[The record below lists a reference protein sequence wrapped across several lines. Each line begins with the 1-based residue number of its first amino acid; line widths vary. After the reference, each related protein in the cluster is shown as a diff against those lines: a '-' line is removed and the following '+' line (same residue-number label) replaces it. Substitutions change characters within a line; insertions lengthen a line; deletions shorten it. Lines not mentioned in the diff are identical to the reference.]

1 MDVLYKY
8 LPEAAVDSVFNLI
21 KKEAVHLKIIHHRK
35 TKHGDYRALADGSHK
50 ITVNASLNPYQF
62 LITVVHE
69 IAHLVAFKNYGR
81 HIKPHGKEWKDCFRS
96 LMLPFLNP
104 SVFPKE
110 LLPVVAQHFKN
121 PKASSDTDLQLAL
134 HLKKYSPNQDLSKKF
149 IFELNLGTTF
159 VAPNGKIYRKG
170 NKRVKRFE
178 CQEIKTGR
186 MWLIS
191 ALAEVEPLEA

>member
-1 MDVLYKY
+1 MDVLQKY
-8 LPEAAVDSVFNLI
+8 LPEAAVLPVFNLI
-21 KKEAVHLKIIHHRK
+21 KKEGVHLKIVHHRT

-62 LITVVHE
+62 LITIVHE
-69 IAHLVAFKNYGR
+69 IAHLVAFKQYGR
-81 HIKPHGKEWKDCFRS
+81 RIKPHGIEWKNCFRQ

-104 SVFPKE
+104 EVFPDD

-134 HLKKYSPNQDLSKKF
+134 HLKKYSPNRDLSKKF

-159 VAPNGKIYRKG
+159 VGPNGKVYRKG
-170 NKRVKRFE
+170 NKRIKRFE
-178 CQEIKTGR
+178 CQEINTGR
-186 MWLIS
+186 LWLIS
-191 ALAEVEPLEA
+191 ALAEVEPLET